1 MSLAASP
8 LNIATAITLEGS
20 VVRLEPIRREHAE
33 MFWEVA
39 KDALDDIFQWIPHRM
54 KTREDFLSLVQKA
67 FQEQERGESVVFAT
81 VEQSSGTSSQHS
93 LHEYR
98 PHQSPGGD
106 RVHLD
111 RARVAAH
118 RRQHRSQIF
127 DAESR
132 VRSLEMLSRRT
143 EDGCSESEVTERH
156 PAHRRK
162 KKKEPCAGT

>member
-39 KDALDDIFQWIPHRM
+39 KDALDDIFQWIPYRM

-81 VEQSSGTSSQHS
+81 VEQSSGHVIEIGRASC
-93 LHEYR
+93 R
-98 PHQSPGGD
+98 D
-106 RVHLD
+106 RV
-111 RARVAAH
+111 
-118 RRQHRSQIF
+118 
-127 DAESR
+127 
-132 VRSLEMLSRRT
+132 
-143 EDGCSESEVTERH
+143 
-156 PAHRRK
+156 
-162 KKKEPCAGT
+162 